1 MRIDQKTAVY
11 GIVGYPLGHTQSPAM
26 HNAAFLRTHMNAVYL
41 AFETRDMDGCL
52 QGMRGLGIKGLS
64 ITIPHKSTVIPLLD
78 QVDDLAL
85 NIGAVNTIVN
95 QEGSLVGY
103 NTDATGA
110 LRALT
115 EKIDPAG
122 KHCLLIGAGGA
133 ARAIGFALTQ
143 QEVRLSITNRSV
155 ARGELLARALKCPF
169 IPLERVKAVHPE
181 ILIHATSVGMYP
193 REEECVVTPAIFQKE
208 MVVMDAIY
216 NPLNTRFLR
225 LAAKQGCTTISGL
238 GMFIYQG
245 AEQFRLWTGLTAP
258 VITMKKA
265 VEQVLGSLP

>member
-11 GIVGYPLGHTQSPAM
+11 GIVGYPLAHTQSPAM
-26 HNAAFLRTHMNAVYL
+26 HNTAFSHTHMNAVYL
-41 AFETRDMDGCL
+41 AFEAQDIEACL
-52 QGMRGLGIKGLS
+52 QGMRGLGVKGLS
-64 ITIPHKSTVIPLLD
+64 ITIPHKSAVIPLLD
-78 QVDDLAL
+78 RVDDLAL

-95 QEGSLVGY
+95 HEGILVGY
-103 NTDATGA
+103 NTDAGGA

-115 EKIDPAG
+115 EKTDPAG
-122 KHCLLIGAGGA
+122 KSCLIIGAGGA

-143 QEVRLSITNRSV
+143 QQARLSITNRSV
-155 ARGELLARALKCPF
+155 ARGELLARALKCSF

-193 REEECVVTPAIFQKE
+193 RDKECVVTPDFFQKE

-265 VEQVLGSLP
+265 VEQALGSLT